1 MLRANR
7 DATRQ
12 KDPKGFVVQT
22 SSNEICRQ
30 LWKTRTENFEQKKKK
45 KKNSTNHVI
54 LFGINLICI
63 IFVYLFLFDLCFLN
77 FVPHCHSISLSNH
90 RLFTIG

>member
-22 SSNEICRQ
+22 SRNEICRQ
-30 LWKTRTENFEQKKKK
+30 LWKTRTDNFERKKYIYTVKNLRNLKK
-45 KKNSTNHVI
+45 
-54 LFGINLICI
+54 
-63 IFVYLFLFDLCFLN
+63 
-77 FVPHCHSISLSNH
+77 SLK
-90 RLFTIG
+90 I

>member
-1 MLRANR
+1 MMLRANR

-30 LWKTRTENFEQKKKK
+30 LWKTRTDNFERKKKK
-45 KKNSTNHVI
+45 YIYIYSKKSKK
-54 LFGINLICI
+54 
-63 IFVYLFLFDLCFLN
+63 
-77 FVPHCHSISLSNH
+77 SLK
-90 RLFTIG
+90 I

>member
-30 LWKTRTENFEQKKKK
+30 FLEDEDGQLRAKNIYSKKSKK
-45 KKNSTNHVI
+45 
-54 LFGINLICI
+54 
-63 IFVYLFLFDLCFLN
+63 
-77 FVPHCHSISLSNH
+77 SLK
-90 RLFTIG
+90 I

>member
-30 LWKTRTENFEQKKKK
+30 LWKRRTDNFEHDMKYNCCIIERPFKIQK
-45 KKNSTNHVI
+45 NCTFLLGI
-54 LFGINLICI
+54 LFVLEILT
-63 IFVYLFLFDLCFLN
+63 F
-77 FVPHCHSISLSNH
+77 
-90 RLFTIG
+90 

>member
-30 LWKTRTENFEQKKKK
+30 LWKTRTDNFERK
-45 KKNSTNHVI
+45 KKNIYIYSK
-54 LFGINLICI
+54 NLKKGLKI
-63 IFVYLFLFDLCFLN
+63 
-77 FVPHCHSISLSNH
+77 
-90 RLFTIG
+90 

>member
-12 KDPKGFVVQT
+12 KDPEGFVVQT

-30 LWKTRTENFEQKKKK
+30 LWKTRTDNFERKQ
-45 KKNSTNHVI
+45 I
-54 LFGINLICI
+54 YIQ
-63 IFVYLFLFDLCFLN
+63 
-77 FVPHCHSISLSNH
+77 
-90 RLFTIG
+90 

>member
-1 MLRANR
+1 MLWANR

-30 LWKTRTENFEQKKKK
+30 LWKTRTDNFERK
-45 KKNSTNHVI
+45 KKNIYIYIYSKKSKKV
-54 LFGINLICI
+54 
-63 IFVYLFLFDLCFLN
+63 
-77 FVPHCHSISLSNH
+77 
-90 RLFTIG
+90 

>member
-30 LWKTRTENFEQKKKK
+30 LWKTRTDNFERKKIYIYSKK
-45 KKNSTNHVI
+45 SKKV
-54 LFGINLICI
+54 
-63 IFVYLFLFDLCFLN
+63 
-77 FVPHCHSISLSNH
+77 
-90 RLFTIG
+90 

>member
-30 LWKTRTENFEQKKKK
+30 LWKTRTDNFERKEKNIYIYSKKSKK
-45 KKNSTNHVI
+45 V
-54 LFGINLICI
+54 
-63 IFVYLFLFDLCFLN
+63 
-77 FVPHCHSISLSNH
+77 
-90 RLFTIG
+90 

>member
-30 LWKTRTENFEQKKKK
+30 FWKTRTDNFERKNIYSKKSKK
-45 KKNSTNHVI
+45 
-54 LFGINLICI
+54 
-63 IFVYLFLFDLCFLN
+63 
-77 FVPHCHSISLSNH
+77 SLK
-90 RLFTIG
+90 I